1 MVRTRFAPSPTG
13 YMHIGNLRTALY
25 AYLFAKRHDGKL
37 ILRIEDTDRKR
48 TMPQTIRV
56 IYNSLELAGIDYDEG
71 PEKDG
76 GYGPYTQSQRRDIY
90 NRYAAEALEK
100 GLAYRCFCTNTGEKA
115 AKTKVIERRDPCRT
129 LTPEQVQERLAQGLA
144 FVIRQRI
151 PDEGTS
157 TFHDHVFGEITVKN
171 SDLDDQ
177 VLLKSDGFP
186 TYNFANV
193 IDDHLMGI
201 THVIRGLE
209 YLSST
214 PKYNLLYAGFG
225 WPTPEYIHLPHITK
239 ENGRKLSKREG
250 DASFEDLLA
259 KGYLPQA
266 VVNYIAL
273 LGWNPGDEREFFTLP
288 ELIAAFDIDRIN
300 KSSASFTL
308 VKLDWLNSQHIRA
321 LPPEAFHQIA
331 LPYYPAEAVQ
341 RFDVAAISRLIQ
353 SRVIRLTDIPQMV
366 EFLLRLPDFPI
377 ELFVHEKSK
386 STIASSIDIL
396 KQALPLLQSLETWEN
411 LALQESLKAFA
422 QQTGQ
427 KTGTV
432 MWPIRIAISGL
443 LNTPGGATEIA
454 EILGREETMLRI
466 GQALTRLRLAA

>member
-366 EFLLRLPDFPI
+366 EFLLHLPDFPI